1 MGLPQGK
8 LKGIFGRALTVLGKK
23 EDSEIDHE
31 LPFAV
36 MVFTLLT
43 ASGVALY
50 ESWKRMRNMSLLPNF
65 QKEAN
70 EIVRQVEVLGR
81 DPLSVMYDRAE
92 KTRSKL
98 YRDFLAGYVSSVK
111 SGGSLLNFLKS
122 KLRSIFEMRSNA
134 ITRSVERLGTLVEAY
149 AVMLIIT
156 LCVYILYVVFA
167 SSFIVET
174 VTKTSLPYSSYAS
187 YLVAFLF
194 MPLLSAFFMFAAHKI
209 QRSSLITLR
218 DVYKKALLP
227 AAAFLGLIGAVAF
240 LPSLNF
246 LTELAGW
253 PLLITVGLVVISLP
267 PAISYHRIAKVNFSA
282 EEVLP
287 SFLRDVTESRK
298 IGLSPE
304 KSIIH
309 ATKRK
314 GYGRFSEFLHMIRSQ
329 IEWGV
334 PMRRIFENLK
344 EKIRSW
350 AVLIN
355 FMIMIETVEI
365 GGGSASALEILSE
378 YSEKNRDVEA
388 NKRAMLKPYIILAF
402 VWSILIAMTTTI
414 VAITVYM
421 LTQLAAPNLSPTMF
435 SLLQEQIEIFSTG
448 IIFQCWLSGFFVG
461 KISEGAFAAGFKYSA
476 LLAITAYVSL
486 FLSRNFLAGA
496 FGIVPIS
503 S

>member
-1 MGLPQGK
+1 MQGR
-8 LKGIFGRALTVLGKK
+8 LGGIFDRVLRLLGK
-23 EDSEIDHE
+23 EESAEIDRE

-36 MVFTLLT
+36 MVFTLLA
-43 ASGVALY
+43 ASGVVVY
-50 ESWKRMRNMSLLPNF
+50 ESWKRMRNISLLPNF
-65 QKEAN
+65 QREAN
-70 EIVRQVEVLGR
+70 DVVRQVEVLGR
-81 DPLSVMYDRAE
+81 DPLTVMYDKAE

-111 SGGSLLNFLKS
+111 SGGSLLNFLRS

-134 ITRSVERLGTLVEAY
+134 VARSIEKLGTLVEAY
-149 AVMLIIT
+149 AVMLIVT
-156 LCVYILYVVFA
+156 LCVYILYVVFS
-167 SSFIVET
+167 SSFMVET
-174 VTKTSLPYSSYAS
+174 VTKTPLPYSSYAA
-187 YLVAFLF
+187 YMVAFLF
-194 MPLLSAFFMFAAHKI
+194 MPLLSVFFMFAAHRV

-227 AAAFLGLIGAVAF
+227 ALAILGLLCAVAF
-240 LPSLNF
+240 VPSLSF
-246 LTELAGW
+246 LVDLVGW
-253 PLLITVGLVVISLP
+253 PVLVTVGLVVVSLP
-267 PAISYHRIAKVNFSA
+267 PAISYHKIAKVNFSA
-282 EEVLP
+282 EEALP

-314 GYGRFSEFLHMIRSQ
+314 GYKSFSEFLHMIRSQ

-334 PMRRIFENLK
+334 PMRRIFENLRQ
-344 EKIRSW
+344 KIRSW
-350 AVLIN
+350 TVLIN
-355 FMIMIETVEI
+355 FMIMMETVET

-388 NKRAMLKPYIILAF
+388 NKRALLKPYIILAF

-421 LTQLAAPNLSPTMF
+421 LTKLAAPNLSPAMF
-435 SLLQEQIEIFSTG
+435 ALLQDQIEIFSTG

-461 KISEGAFAAGFKYSA
+461 KVSEGTFAAGFKYSV
-476 LLAITAYVSL
+476 LLALTAYASL
-486 FLSRNFLAGA
+486 VLSRNFLAEM
-496 FGIVPIS
+496 FGIVPVS
-503 S
+503 G

>member
-1 MGLPQGK
+1 
-8 LKGIFGRALTVLGKK
+8 
-23 EDSEIDHE
+23 
-31 LPFAV
+31 
-36 MVFTLLT
+36 
-43 ASGVALY
+43 
-50 ESWKRMRNMSLLPNF
+50 
-65 QKEAN
+65 
-70 EIVRQVEVLGR
+70 
-81 DPLSVMYDRAE
+81 
-92 KTRSKL
+92 
-98 YRDFLAGYVSSVK
+98 
-111 SGGSLLNFLKS
+111 
-122 KLRSIFEMRSNA
+122 
-134 ITRSVERLGTLVEAY
+134 
-149 AVMLIIT
+149 
-156 LCVYILYVVFA
+156 
-167 SSFIVET
+167 
-174 VTKTSLPYSSYAS
+174 
-187 YLVAFLF
+187 
-194 MPLLSAFFMFAAHKI
+194 MFAAHKI

-476 LLAITAYVSL
+476 LL
-486 FLSRNFLAGA
+486 
-496 FGIVPIS
+496 IVPIS